1 MENAAIIIKYIDL
14 FGTRCSFYS
23 EKMPKLYTL
32 TGGMFSIISI
42 LVCILIFLIFSLDD
56 IKRKN
61 PITTTS
67 SIPSEGYKKIKFG
80 EEKIWI
86 PWRIVDYN
94 NNEFVNHTGILYPII
109 YYYSG
114 IKENNSKDFN
124 LTKKILNYK
133 LCNETSMAYESNVHF
148 ISVPL
153 NELYCIDMEDL
164 DMGGSWI
171 TEFINYVQFD
181 LYYCEDGINYNQT
194 NQKCTSYNEIIN
206 FTGEKNSLKIALYY
220 PLVQF
225 QPTNKKNPV
234 IIIYKQH
241 FFHLSRYTSKIER
254 IFLQENVL
262 TDDLGWI
269 VKKEL
274 NHSYWGLHL
283 ISGDNY
289 FTGNGKDLMNEGSNS
304 RAYSFNLYLEPGII
318 HYKRYY
324 KKLHTI
330 LGEALPLAYIVFF
343 IFKYISKFF
352 KFAEGNKKLFE
363 LLFENLKEKTNPF
376 EENLNKLRRKNSINN
391 MRKLSFSNVL
401 YKEDIDL
408 KNKNK
413 PKVSVD
419 YINYRKNEYSPSFL
433 VNKKR
438 NTNIT
443 INNITNNLKSKKFH
457 IQNKKNNNPNNS
469 NLNLLMNDLIKKKDN
484 NNNKISEE
492 KVKNKTP
499 PKNFHFSDKN
509 VFIIKKKMI
518 KNKLF
523 PYKYYLLSV
532 FLKNLN
538 ITKKNYFFP
547 ARFAKIYSFLCQLF
561 DVTTYIILQREFSA
575 LKNTLSEKNIKLIE
589 KYDKINVNSKDFLKD
604 ISYCIGEQK
613 LNILVQGIKKKI

>member
-1 MENAAIIIKYIDL
+1 MKRIVTSLKYIDI
-14 FGTRCSFYS
+14 FGTKYTFYS
-23 EKMPKLYTL
+23 NKKPRLYTV
-32 TGGMFSIISI
+32 TGGILSITS
-42 LVCILIFLIFSLDD
+42 IFSCIIVSLFFTLDD
-56 IKRKN
+56 LKRIS
-61 PITTTS
+61 PMTTIS
-67 SIPSEGYKKIKFG
+67 YIPALGYRKIKFG
-80 EEKIWI
+80 EQKIWI

-94 NNEFVNHTGILYPII
+94 DNLYVNHSGLFFPII
-109 YYYSG
+109 YYIYG
-114 IKENNSKDFN
+114 TKNNE
-124 LTKKILNYK
+124 TKRMDVKTTKLSYK
-133 LCNETSMAYESNVHF
+133 LCNETSMAIRNDLYQIE
-148 ISVPL
+148 IPL
-153 NELYCIDMEDL
+153 NELYCIDMDEL

-194 NQKCTSYNEIIN
+194 SQKCTSYNKIIN
-206 FTGEKNSLKIALYY
+206 FTGEKNSLKIAFYY

-241 FFHLSRYTSKIER
+241 FFHLSKYTSKIER
-254 IFLQENVL
+254 IFLQEYVL

-274 NHSYWGLHL
+274 NHSYWGLNL
-283 ISGDNY
+283 ITGDNY
-289 FTGNGKDLMNEGSNS
+289 FTGNEKDLMNEGSSS

-324 KKLHTI
+324 KKFHTI

-343 IFKYISKFF
+343 IFKHISKFF

-419 YINYRKNEYSPSFL
+419 YINNKKNEYSPSFL
-433 VNKKR
+433 INKKR

-443 INNITNNLKSKKFH
+443 INNNINNLKSKKLH
-457 IQNKKNNNPNNS
+457 IQNKKNNNLNNS

-484 NNNKISEE
+484 NNKITEE

-509 VFIIKKKMI
+509 VFPTKNKMI
-518 KNKLF
+518 KKKLF